1 MANEIKETRRE
12 AFLRRMA
19 EREPNLNLDD
29 EDAYYGYMDDMVT
42 EYDDFRKSSEAMRQ
56 NMANSPA
63 LTEMLMA
70 ARGQDGFDPVLWMI
84 ENRGLDLDA
93 LRDDEKYAEKV
104 TEARNAWLAKK
115 AKDEETFEAAKANMP
130 RSIEAIKAKQA
141 EMGLSDE
148 QANEIV
154 GDIYQMGT
162 DLTMGIIPVNIFEML
177 AKGKTYDKDVEE
189 AREVGVAQGLETKVT
204 DKLRKIPKTTEQVR
218 GRQMPMRETKPKG
231 QYNPFIGED

>member
-42 EYDDFRKSSEAMRQ
+42 EYDDFRKSSESMRQ

-70 ARGQDGFDPVLWMI
+70 ARGQEGFDPVLWMI

-115 AKDEETFEAAKANMP
+115 AKDEEAFEAAKENMP

-154 GDIYQMGT
+154 GDIYQMGS
-162 DLTMGIIPVNIFEML
+162 DLTIGIIPVNIFEML

-204 DKLRKIPKTTEQVR
+204 DKLRKMPKTTEQVR
-218 GRQMPMRETKPKG
+218 GRQTPMRETKPQR
-231 QYNPFIGED
+231 QYNPFVGED

>member
-29 EDAYYGYMDDMVT
+29 EDAYYGYMDGMVT

-177 AKGKTYDKDVEE
+177 AKGKAYDKDVEE